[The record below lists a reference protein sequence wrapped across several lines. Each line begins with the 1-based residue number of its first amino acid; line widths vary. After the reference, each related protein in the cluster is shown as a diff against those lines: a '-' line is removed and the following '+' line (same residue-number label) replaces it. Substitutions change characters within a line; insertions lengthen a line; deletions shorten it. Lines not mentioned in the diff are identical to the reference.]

1 MARGSL
7 PQTGDLLVSA
17 AMAEVA
23 ETGIAPERVTQLA
36 GAQLVDVRTDEEW
49 AAGRVPGARHV
60 PLDALGTAA
69 EQLDPERPVV
79 FYCRVGE
86 RSAMAAEAFKAS
98 GWDAYTV
105 EGGLL
110 AWAEQGLPL
119 EPEDGEVASHSSI
132 PDF

>member
-1 MARGSL
+1 
-7 PQTGDLLVSA
+7 
-17 AMAEVA
+17 MAEVA
-23 ETGIAPERVTQLA
+23 ETGIAPERVTQLD

-49 AAGRVPGARHV
+49 AAGRAPGALHV

-119 EPEDGEVASHSSI
+119 EPEGGEVASHSSI

>member
-1 MARGSL
+1 
-7 PQTGDLLVSA
+7 
-17 AMAEVA
+17 MAEVA
-23 ETGIAPERVTQLA
+23 QTGIAPERVTQLA
-36 GAQLVDVRTDEEW
+36 GAQIVDVRTDEEW
-49 AAGRVPGARHV
+49 AAGRAPDALHV
-60 PLDALGTAA
+60 PLDELGTAA

-105 EGGLL
+105 EGGLM

-119 EPEDGEVASHSSI
+119 EPEGGEVAGHSSI
-132 PDF
+132 PDL